1 MITPSEIQAAEFSKA
16 VRGYNPDEVD
26 TLLDN
31 ITVSMEQLMQ
41 ENERLLKQIEEQ
53 QERINQYKQQEGA
66 MLNTLEA
73 AKSLMNDISA
83 SAEKRA
89 EILIRNAE
97 LDADLKL
104 RQARDTVERLQDEEK
119 RLTNRVNSLRTRM
132 KSILEAELERVDG
145 MSEDIIGS
153 ASSADIISDKDLSA
167 TSESFLNKFNS
178 SFDDKNVDDQIREQD
193 QKMADL
199 TKTITNFRGKA

>member
-1 MITPSEIQAAEFSKA
+1 MITPSEIQAAEFSKS
-16 VRGYNPDEVD
+16 VRGYNPEEVD

-31 ITVSMEQLMQ
+31 ITVSMEQLLQ
-41 ENERLLKQIEEQ
+41 ENERLLKQIDEQ
-53 QERINQYKQQEGA
+53 QERISQYKQQEGA

-104 RQARDTVERLQDEEK
+104 RQAREAVERLQDEER
-119 RLTNRVNSLRTRM
+119 RLTQRVGSLRTRM
-132 KSILEAELERVDG
+132 KSILESELERVDG

-153 ASSADIISDKDLSA
+153 TGSEFISDKDLDS
-167 TSESFLNKFNS
+167 TSESFLSKFGS
-178 SFDDKNVDDQIREQD
+178 SFGDTKVSEEIKAQDDKV
-193 QKMADL
+193 ADL
-199 TKTITNFRGKA
+199 TRTITNYRGKV

>member
-1 MITPSEIQAAEFSKA
+1 MITPSEIQAAEFSKS
-16 VRGYNPDEVD
+16 VRGYNPEEVD

-31 ITVSMEQLMQ
+31 ITVAMEQLMS
-41 ENERLLKQIEEQ
+41 ENERLLKQIDEQ
-53 QERINQYKQQEGA
+53 QERISQYKQQEGA

-104 RQARDTVERLQDEEK
+104 RQAREAVERLQDEER
-119 RLTNRVNSLRTRM
+119 RLTQRVGSLRTRM
-132 KSILEAELERVDG
+132 KSILESELERVDG
-145 MSEDIIGS
+145 MSEDIIGNTG
-153 ASSADIISDKDLSA
+153 ADFISDKDLDS
-167 TSESFLNKFNS
+167 TSESFLSKFGS
-178 SFDDKNVDDQIREQD
+178 SFGDSKASEEIKAQDDKV
-193 QKMADL
+193 ADL
-199 TKTITNFRGKA
+199 TRTITNYRGKV